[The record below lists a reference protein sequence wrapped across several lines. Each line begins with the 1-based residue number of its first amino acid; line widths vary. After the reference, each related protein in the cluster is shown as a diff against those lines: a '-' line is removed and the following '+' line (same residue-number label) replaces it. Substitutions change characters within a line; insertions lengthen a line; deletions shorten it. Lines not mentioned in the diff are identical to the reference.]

1 MTIRFYDLVGS
12 DPARPFSPHC
22 WKVHMALTHKALD
35 FERIPVCFT
44 QIPALEGGVFKT
56 LPAITNCKETVSDS
70 MAIAVYLK
78 DKFSDR
84 GSHLFHGEGGV
95 ALSRFVEAWTNTQL
109 HMWIRNWALL
119 DILEMLSQKDQA
131 YFRIS
136 RETRYGKPLEEIVA
150 GRETTV
156 PELLAKLE
164 PFRAMLASQP
174 FLGGK
179 EPAFADYIVFGAFQ
193 WLRVCSGLH
202 MIPASEP
209 VLDWVNRMLD
219 LHDGLAR
226 SVSEA
231 SA

>member
-22 WKVHMALTHKALD
+22 WKVHMALAHKALD

-174 FLGGK
+174 FLGGN

>member
-22 WKVHMALTHKALD
+22 WKVHMALAHKALD

-44 QIPALEGGVFKT
+44 QIPAIEGGVIKT
-56 LPAITNCKETVSDS
+56 LPAITNGTETVSDS
-70 MAIAVYLK
+70 MAISIYLK
-78 DKFSDR
+78 DTFSDR

-95 ALSRFVEAWTNTQL
+95 ALSRFVEAWTNTGL
-109 HMWIRNWALL
+109 NSWVRNWALL
-119 DILEMLSQKDQA
+119 DIFEMLDPVDQA
-131 YFRIS
+131 YFRRS
-136 RETRYGKPLEEIVA
+136 REARYGKPLEEIVA
-150 GRETTV
+150 GRENTV
-156 PELLAKLE
+156 PDLLARLE
-164 PFRAMLASQP
+164 PLRTMLASQP
-174 FLGGK
+174 FLGGN